1 MFIKTFSE
9 INIPEK
15 AGDFRILD
23 KKVINFLR
31 KFDEKNLYLRGL
43 ISFIGFKQK
52 GIKYSRKKRFSGKS
66 KISLLKY
73 FDISISAITSFTKAP
88 LMIIFFIGFFIFLG
102 SLIMLIVYLILYLS
116 GSITEPGFT
125 TIILI
130 QLLFFGLIMFL
141 IGILSI
147 YVGFI
152 LDEVKKRPTYIVDD
166 E

>member
-1 MFIKTFSE
+1 MIQHKNKINLINWELVSVNPNDKTWNWKDIFCFWG
-9 INIPEK
+9 INIQS
-15 AGDFRILD
+15 
-23 KKVINFLR
+23 VIAFSLIAS
-31 KFDEKNLYLRGL
+31 LYLVYDL
-43 ISFIGFKQK
+43 NV
-52 GIKYSRKKRFSGKS
+52 
-66 KISLLKY
+66 
-73 FDISISAITSFTKAP
+73 AV
-88 LMIIFFIGFFIFLG
+88 IFLG
-102 SLIMLIVYLILYLS
+102 SLIMLLVYLILYLS

-130 QLLFFGLIMFL
+130 QLLFFGLIMFI